1 MINNKANH
9 HYVSRCH
16 LKQFTNDDGIIFI
29 YDKEKSNY
37 YSKKST
43 KRLFSEHYLN
53 SKEIKGEIDNDVL
66 EDELNDLIENNFNQN
81 LHVANQFLV
90 SQTADDTLYEALNWL
105 ALVGIVGELRHP
117 KWKQQEDKLIE
128 KVENDL
134 LSGMSGYV
142 KKPKLTKYQNINSY
156 YEMAIGILDR
166 MEELKFQIVQIV
178 DDNEFVIPDTSC
190 FQVRG
195 QLKKY
200 FSPDLKEIM
209 QIGLPLTKKLFIN
222 CSSHL
227 CAKNI
232 SHIQILNSP
241 SQSVID
247 KINSNLISFAYKGVA
262 CSNLD
267 YLKNLIDKQGKLSL
281 VARK

>member
-29 YDKEKSNY
+29 YDKEKSYY

-43 KRLFSEHYLN
+43 KRLFSEQYLN
-53 SKEIKGEIDNDVL
+53 SRVINGEIDNNIL
-66 EDELNDLIENNFNQN
+66 EDELNDLIENNFNQR
-81 LHVANQFLV
+81 LLIINQFLM
-90 SQTADDTLYEALNWL
+90 SQVADDILYEALNWL
-105 ALVGIVGELRHP
+105 ALFGVIGELRHP
-117 KWKQQEDKLIE
+117 KWKQQEDKMIE
-128 KVENDL
+128 RFENDL
-134 LSGMSGYV
+134 LHGMNGYV
-142 KKPKLTKYQNINSY
+142 KKPKITKYQNINSY
-156 YEMAIGILDR
+156 FEMAMGIIDR
-166 MEELKFQIVQIV
+166 MGELKFQIVQIV
-178 DDNEFVIPDTSC
+178 DGNEFVIPDTSC
-190 FQVRG
+190 FQIRG

-200 FSPDLKEIM
+200 FNPDLKEIM

-232 SHIQILNSP
+232 PHIQILNSP
-241 SQSVID
+241 SQLLID

-262 CSNLD
+262 CSNSD
-267 YLKNLIDKQGKLSL
+267 YLKNLIDKQGKLNL